1 MVRRYLVRYV
11 ILLLILIMCAG
22 AALYFTETS
31 PKSHEDAVLAFYA
44 EPRMREA
51 EVFGDMAKR
60 PEEAAEDMIETRE
73 MIVRADG
80 KEAEAPWAV
89 QYYI

>member
-1 MVRRYLVRYV
+1 M
-11 ILLLILIMCAG
+11 
-22 AALYFTETS
+22 
-31 PKSHEDAVLAFYA
+31 LAFYA

-51 EVFGDMAKR
+51 EVSGDMAKM
-60 PEEAAEDMIETRE
+60 PEETAADMTETWE

-80 KEAEAPWAV
+80 KGAEAPWVA

>member
-51 EVFGDMAKR
+51 EVSGDMAKM
-60 PEEAAEDMIETRE
+60 PEETAADMTETWE

-80 KEAEAPWAV
+80 KGAEAPWVA